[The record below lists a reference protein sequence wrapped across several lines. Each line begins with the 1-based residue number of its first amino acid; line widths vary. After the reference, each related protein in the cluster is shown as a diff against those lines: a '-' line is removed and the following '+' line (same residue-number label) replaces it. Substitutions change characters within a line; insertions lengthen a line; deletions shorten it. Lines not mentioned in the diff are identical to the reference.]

1 MQDLEK
7 VFLWLSLSDMPV
19 KKLYDFAL
27 SFENIGDMLHIRTY
41 DNHIMQYLSGK
52 EFQDLV
58 TLRDNGRLENLIEY
72 LSTSKIKYTTLN
84 SPNYPKVFYN
94 LDIPPFVVYYIGNL
108 ELLNT
113 RSVAI
118 VGSRACSRY
127 GAEQTQKFACKLAE
141 AGFTIVSG
149 LAEGIDGN
157 AHIGTLRA
165 KGKAIGVLAGGLK
178 YIYPAI
184 NVQLARDVVNSG
196 GVIISE
202 KAPDVNPKNFTFVQR
217 NRLIAA
223 IAEGV
228 FVPEAGEKSGALHT
242 VNFALDMGKDVFA
255 LPGNID
261 SRTSVGTN
269 MLIKQFYSC
278 CVTTPEEIVAT
289 LNESYE
295 LAHLGI
301 EKSIETKPV
310 DKLATLKPKE
320 RAIIEALSIEEQHFD
335 SILEKTKIDAKKLV
349 GLLTTLEIRGLI
361 NKLPS
366 NFYKLKD

>member
-1 MQDLEK
+1 
-7 VFLWLSLSDMPV
+7 MPV

-27 SFENIGDMLHIRTY
+27 SFDNFSDMLHIHSY
-41 DNHIMQYLSGK
+41 DSHIMQYLSGK
-52 EFQDLV
+52 EFQELI
-58 TLRDNGRLENLIEY
+58 TLRDNGKLENLIEY
-72 LSTSKIKYTTLN
+72 LNTSKIKYVTLN
-84 SPNYPKVFYN
+84 SPNYPKVFYS

-108 ELLNT
+108 ELLDT

-118 VGSRACSRY
+118 VGSRVCSRY
-127 GAEQTQKFACKLAE
+127 GAEQAQKFACKLAE

-157 AHIGTLRA
+157 AHIGTLKA

-178 YIYPAI
+178 HIYPAI
-184 NVQLARDVVNSG
+184 NVQLARDVINSG

-217 NRLIAA
+217 NRMIAA

-228 FVPEAGEKSGALHT
+228 FVPEAGEKSGALYT
-242 VNFALDMGKDVFA
+242 VNFALDMGKDIFA

-278 CVTTPEEIVAT
+278 CVTTPEDIVST
-289 LNESYE
+289 LNETYE
-295 LAHLGI
+295 STHSF
-301 EKSIETKPV
+301 EKQTANIKIV
-310 DKLATLKPKE
+310 DKLATLKPDE
-320 RAIIEALSIEEQHFD
+320 RAVMETLAVEAQHFD
-335 SILEKTKIDAKKLV
+335 EILEKTKIDSKKLI